1 MQIPS
6 ISIGAGLL
14 RPLFIGLVC
23 LASGCGNGSS
33 GGSGDSF
40 APEPAAADGSTD
52 NSSTW
57 EPGVFLPAETFAN
70 RCESPR
76 SGAGFPDVA
85 GTALDEKNWLRS
97 WSNDLYLW
105 YDEIED
111 RDPADFGVQEYFDL
125 LVTNELTDSG
135 ARKDNFHFYLPTEDW
150 LAQSQSGVFLGYGLQ
165 WALLETR
172 PPRHVVIAYTEQ
184 AGKPVGAERGA
195 RVLEVDGIDLVNADD
210 DASINALNA
219 ALFPETDGAQHSF
232 TLEYVDGSVG
242 TITLTAGTFETDP
255 VQFIKVEDAAFGRRV
270 GYMLF
275 NDHIAIAEKQL
286 VEAVEYLDG
295 QNIDELVLD
304 LRYNGGGLLTMASQ
318 LAYMIAGDVLTAGQT
333 FEQMVFNDKHPETNP
348 VTGQPLDPMPFIGVT
363 GSGGELP
370 QGQPLPTLA
379 PALERVFV
387 LTGGATCSA
396 SEAIINGL
404 RGVDFEVIQ
413 VGGQTCGKPY
423 GFYPTDNCG
432 TTYFTIQFTGVNA
445 KGFGE
450 YSDGFVPNGS
460 GSAGVPGCAVLD
472 DFSRPLGD
480 PSEARFATALN
491 YIETGSC
498 SGSLASGYS
507 SMGDSGMRLQGSGQS
522 VFKSMWR
529 ENRIVGGM

>member
-1 MQIPS
+1 MQFSNAPS
-6 ISIGAGLL
+6 LAGLSRSL
-14 RPLFIGLVC
+14 LFSLAC
-23 LASGCGNGSS
+23 LAGGCSGGGGGGSS
-33 GGSGDSF
+33 SPGPAAVDGGSD
-40 APEPAAADGSTD
+40 DG
-52 NSSTW
+52 STW
-57 EPGVFLPAETFAN
+57 EPGVFLPADTYAS

-76 SGAGFPDVA
+76 AGSDFPDVQ

-111 RDPADFGVQEYFDL
+111 RDPADFGVLEYFDL
-125 LVTNELTDSG
+125 LVTNEVTDSG
-135 ARKDNFHFYLPTEDW
+135 ARKDNFHFYLSTEEW
-150 LAQSQSGVFLGYGLQ
+150 VAQSQSGVFLGYGLQ
-165 WALLETR
+165 WAVLESR
-172 PPRHVVIAYTEQ
+172 PPREVLIAYTEQ
-184 AGKPVGAERGA
+184 EGQPAGAERGA
-195 RVLEVDGIDLVNADD
+195 RVLEVDGVDLVNADD
-210 DASINALNA
+210 DAGIEALNA
-219 ALFPETDGAQHSF
+219 GLFPENAGEEHDF
-232 TLEYVDGSVG
+232 TLEYVDGSVQ
-242 TITLTAGTFETDP
+242 TITLTAGAYATDP
-255 VQFIKVEDAAFGRRV
+255 VQFVKVEEAALGRKV
-270 GYMLF
+270 GYLLF

-286 VEAVEYLDG
+286 VEAVEYLDA
-295 QNIDELVLD
+295 QAVDELVLD

-318 LAYMIAGDVLTAGQT
+318 LAYMIAGEVPTTGMT
-333 FEQMVFNDKHPETNP
+333 FEQMVFNDKHPEINP
-348 VTGQPLDPMPFIGVT
+348 VSGQPLDPLPFIDVT

-370 QGQPLPTLA
+370 QGQPLPSLDL
-379 PALERVFV
+379 PRVYV

-404 RGVDFEVIQ
+404 RGVDVQ
-413 VGGQTCGKPY
+413 VVQIGERTCGKPY

-460 GSAGVPGCAVLD
+460 GSAGVTGCTVAD
-472 DFSRPLGD
+472 DFASPLGD

-498 SGSLASGYS
+498 SGSLASGTS
-507 SMGDSGMRLQGSGQS
+507 SVVSQDVRLQGSGGQS

-529 ENRIVGGM
+529 ENRILGGM